1 MQVRICPECGEE
13 YRPEIVLCA
22 DCGALLQD
30 ADGERGAPQ
39 RPAAEPSEPAEP
51 EVPEGYQPVFWSSQP
66 REIRRLAERLDKE
79 GIPLHLQAQ
88 ATDRQR
94 SSLRLALLVPEDQ
107 RARALEILGPY
118 LDADADPA
126 LLQAV
131 EREFDPS
138 EGYLRCPACGGDL
151 GPGAFD
157 CPACGLTV
165 GESEPACPRCGGP
178 LPGEG
183 EACPACGA

>member
-13 YRPEIVLCA
+13 YRPEIVSCA

-30 ADGERGAPQ
+30 ADGELGPPP
-39 RPAAEPSEPAEP
+39 RPAAEPTEPAEP

-66 REIRRLAERLDKE
+66 REMQRLAERLDQE
-79 GIPLHLQAQ
+79 GIAFHLQAQ
-88 ATDRQR
+88 AADGHR
-94 SSLRLALLVPEDQ
+94 SALRLALLIPEDQ
-107 RARALEILGPY
+107 RTRALEILGPY

-138 EGYLRCPACGGDL
+138 EGYLRCPACGSGL
-151 GPGAFD
+151 GAGALD

-165 GESEPACPRCGGP
+165 GESELACPRCGGP
-178 LPGEG
+178 LLGEG
-183 EACPACGA
+183 EACPECGP